1 MFDFSFGDTSL
12 EEQLSALGIVE
23 AYQTNLE
30 KAAAFAT
37 ALAADGLPPFA
48 RQMPGGPDM
57 APMMELAS
65 HISLKFTDLIVLGT
79 GGSSL
84 GAQAALALARFKNG
98 PRTRIHTPDS
108 LDAYE
113 MDKLFRNL
121 VPSNT
126 HVLTISKSG
135 TTGETLAQLLACRA
149 WIEAGSDPKAL
160 SDHFSFITE
169 PGDRALRTYGEEL
182 GSIILEHATD
192 VGGRFSVLTNVG
204 MLPVAVAGLSVSAFR
219 QGAQTLCEGFIQNPK
234 SSIAVTGAALI
245 HTLNQHK
252 GVTQILTMPYAESLR
267 AFTRWHC
274 QLWAES
280 VGKNGLGT
288 TPIRA
293 VGPVDQHS
301 QLQLYLDGP
310 DDKFY
315 TIVTIPSYGKGPR
328 IDAVEA
334 KKYGLDYMADRTI
347 GDMVTCQ
354 SRATQDTL
362 RKHGRMVRE
371 ITVDKMSEENLGGLF
386 ASFMLETVVMAHLMG
401 VNAYDQPAV
410 EEGKKLTREYLGKLM
425 ANIAGTPA

>member
-1 MFDFSFGDTSL
+1 MFDYSYGDSSL
-12 EEQLSALGIVE
+12 EQQLETLGIKD
-23 AYQTNLE
+23 AYNANLD
-30 KAAAFAT
+30 KAVQFAND
-37 ALAADGLPPFA
+37 LSKVGLPPFA
-48 RQMPGGPDM
+48 QQMPGGPDM
-57 APMMELAS
+57 APMMDLAS
-65 HISLKFTDLIVLGT
+65 HISLKFTDLILLGT

-84 GAQAALALARFKNG
+84 GAQAALALARFKSG

-121 VPSNT
+121 VPANT

-135 TTGETLAQLLACRA
+135 TTGETLAQLLACRS
-149 WIEAGSDPKAL
+149 WLEAGSNPKNLA
-160 SDHFSFITE
+160 DHFSFVTE
-169 PGDRALRTYGEEL
+169 PGDRALRQYGDAL
-182 GSIILEHATD
+182 GSTILEHATD

-204 MLPVAVAGLSVSAFR
+204 MLPVAVAGLSVSGFR
-219 QGAQTLCEGFIQNPK
+219 QGAQKLCEEFKENPQNA
-234 SSIAVTGAALI
+234 IAVTGAALI
-245 HTLNQHK
+245 HTLNECK
-252 GVTQILTMPYAESLR
+252 GVTQILTMPYAEGLR

-315 TIVTIPSYGKGPR
+315 TIVTIPSYGKGPK
-328 IDAVEA
+328 IDAREA
-334 KKYGLDYMADRTI
+334 QKYGLDYMADRTI

-362 RKHGRMVRE
+362 RARGRLVRE

-401 VNAYDQPAV
+401 VDAYDQPAV
-410 EEGKKLTREYLGKLM
+410 EEGKKLTRSYLGDLAKDESASL
-425 ANIAGTPA
+425 A

>member
-1 MFDFSFGDTSL
+1 MFSLSFGNICLEDQLTSL
-12 EEQLSALGIVE
+12 GILN
-23 AYQTNLE
+23 AYQENLD
-30 KAAAFAT
+30 KATQFAEQVAINGMPAFVR
-37 ALAADGLPPFA
+37 LLPGA
-48 RQMPGGPDM
+48 PDM

-98 PRTRIHTPDS
+98 PNTRIHTPDS

-135 TTGETLAQLLACRA
+135 TTGETLAQLLACRSWKETA
-149 WIEAGSDPKAL
+149 NPDGSLAE
-160 SDHFSFITE
+160 HFSFITE
-169 PGDRALRTYGEEL
+169 PGERALRTYGEAL

-192 VGGRFSVLTNVG
+192 IGGRFSVLSNVG
-204 MLPVAVAGLSVSAFR
+204 MLPVAVAGLSVSSFR
-219 QGAQTLCEGFIQNPK
+219 SGAQKFCQTFIENPET
-234 SSIAVTGAALI
+234 SIAVIGAALI
-245 HTLNQHK
+245 HTLNREK

-315 TIVTIPSYGKGPR
+315 TIVTIPSYGKGPK
-328 IDAVEA
+328 IDAAEA
-334 KKYGLDYMADRTI
+334 RKYGLDYMADRTI

-362 RKHGRMVRE
+362 RKRGRTVRE
-371 ITVDKMSEENLGGLF
+371 IVVDNVNEENLGGLF
-386 ASFMLETVVMAHLMG
+386 ASFMLETIITAQLMG

-410 EEGKKLTREYLGKLM
+410 EEGKKLTRTYLDDLTKG
-425 ANIAGTPA
+425 